1 LALAWKNLAAFVR
14 LGVSLR
20 FLFVG
25 LMMIGSAVV
34 TVLSGNRRGPAG
46 EVTGTLLLMFAGL
59 VTVFGPLLWR
69 FDLRRDLSML
79 DVLKVYP
86 LRGTAIVTGELL
98 APLAVLGTATCTF
111 LISGYLALGN
121 GNAQEGSSPTWPVFL
136 SLLVVTVPILL
147 VLLIVQNAAALV
159 FPAWASLGPERATGF
174 EVMGQRLAW
183 MLGTF
188 VGASLMLAPAALAGG
203 FAYLLLS
210 QVVGDLAWVPAAL
223 TAAVVVLAESSAAVL
238 WLGRLFERL
247 DPSTAGIA

>member
-1 LALAWKNLAAFVR
+1 
-14 LGVSLR
+14 
-20 FLFVG
+20 
-25 LMMIGSAVV
+25 
-34 TVLSGNRRGPAG
+34 
-46 EVTGTLLLMFAGL
+46 VTGTLLLMFAGL
-59 VTVFGPLLWR
+59 VAVFGPLLWR
-69 FDLRRDLSML
+69 FDLRRDLAML

-86 LRGTAIVTGELL
+86 LRGTEIVAGELL

-111 LISGYLALGN
+111 LIGGYLALGN
-121 GNAQEGSSPTWPVFL
+121 GSGADGSAPTWPIFF

-188 VGASLMLAPAALAGG
+188 VGASLMLVPAALAGG

-210 QVVGDLAWVPAAL
+210 HVVGEVAWLPAAFA
-223 TAAVVVLAESSAAVL
+223 AAVVVLAESSAAIL
-238 WLGRLFERL
+238 WLGRVFERL
-247 DPSTAGIA
+247 DPSSAGIA